1 MLYAALV
8 SLGLAALGGAYM
20 AWDIF
25 HGRPPQRG
33 IAWLHGIAVFLGIG
47 ILLYHVLSRVP
58 EDDIR
63 LAFIFA
69 LITAMGGIYLAS
81 RHWRHKAHP
90 RMVVAL
96 HGLLAVT
103 TLVLLTIAIL

>member
-25 HGRPPQRG
+25 RGRPPQSD
-33 IAWLHGIAVFLGIG
+33 IAWLHGIAVLLGIG
-47 ILLYHVLSRVP
+47 ILLYYVLSRVP

-63 LAFIFA
+63 LAFIFV
-69 LITAMGGIYLAS
+69 LVTATGGIYLAS
-81 RHWRHKAHP
+81 RHWRHKTHP
-90 RMVVAL
+90 RTVVAL

-103 TLVLLTIAIL
+103 TLVILGMAIL